1 MPPGLSPPVLHF
13 AGPNPEIGL
22 AGSPFYVNTEVRGWP
37 VGVGGRRVA
46 AVSAFGFSG
55 TNAHVVVADGAGL
68 GGGGPLRGGGGGGG
82 GVAGPWRGVG
92 GVWPVVV
99 SAPTRGQLVEQVR
112 RLAVWC
118 AGRQAG
124 QVRFADV
131 SHTLAVGR
139 RHHRG
144 HRLACTAQHTTELA
158 ELLNRWLDGEQAPG

>member
-55 TNAHVVVADGAGL
+55 TNAHVGVADGAGL
-68 GGGGPLRGGGGGGG
+68 GGGAGGGGGGG
-82 GVAGPWRGVG
+82 GALLRGVG

-118 AGRQAG
+118 AGRQ
-124 QVRFADV
+124 
-131 SHTLAVGR
+131 
-139 RHHRG
+139 
-144 HRLACTAQHTTELA
+144 
-158 ELLNRWLDGEQAPG
+158 